1 MKDMKLYDID
11 SGELCELIDS
21 KRIEI
26 RNKNEDYKKLRNKV
40 CEIKE
45 NYPNILALIED
56 NEIENLNKDE
66 CKKLQKL
73 LSLYSRMM
81 DYEDREIFF
90 LGARE
95 NYFLGRKGDYLAVRP
110 DDTKDAYIIKGS
122 IFADTYEPI
131 DN

>member
-1 MKDMKLYDID
+1 MEDMKLYDID

-21 KRIEI
+21 KRIEL
-26 RNKNEDYKKLRNKV
+26 RNKNEDYKKLKNQV

-45 NYPNILALIED
+45 KYPNILSLLED
-56 NEIENLNKDE
+56 NEVENLNKEE
-66 CKKLQKL
+66 CKNLQKL

-95 NYFLGRKGDYLAVRP
+95 NYFYFKNLEILK
-110 DDTKDAYIIKGS
+110 
-122 IFADTYEPI
+122 
-131 DN
+131 

>member
-1 MKDMKLYDID
+1 MEDIKLYDID

-21 KRIEI
+21 KRIEL
-26 RNKNEDYKKLRNKV
+26 RNKNENYKKLRNQV

-45 NYPNILALIED
+45 KYPNILSLLED
-56 NEIENLNKDE
+56 NEVENLNKEE
-66 CKKLQKL
+66 CKNLQKL

-95 NYFLGRKGDYLAVRP
+95 NYFYFKNLEILK
-110 DDTKDAYIIKGS
+110 
-122 IFADTYEPI
+122 
-131 DN
+131 